1 MEASG
6 DSYSALRR
14 ALTGELEWMIAAA
27 EREYELNRLL
37 DPTGDA
43 SAADEFE
50 VLVEVLWR
58 AVIST
63 ARAETGI
70 RMLLGQVAAAQ
81 DEEDPSVRFDHPRL
95 LRDGWSVLRQTQEG
109 RELVET
115 LDRLLAMLK
124 DQA

>member
-6 DSYSALRR
+6 DSYSVLRR

-81 DEEDPSVRFDHPRL
+81 DEEDPSVRFEHPRL
-95 LRDGWSVLRQTQEG
+95 LRDGWSVLLQTQEG